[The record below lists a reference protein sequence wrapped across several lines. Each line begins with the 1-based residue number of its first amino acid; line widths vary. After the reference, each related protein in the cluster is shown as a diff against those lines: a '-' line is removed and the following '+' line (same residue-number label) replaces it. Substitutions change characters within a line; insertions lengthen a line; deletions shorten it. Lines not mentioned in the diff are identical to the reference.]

1 MSYKAELQNN
11 NARLQGI
18 LDQIENMPEGGG
30 GGGGSTFETSA
41 VGRIPEYDHGF
52 ATAELNGS
60 IFEAS
65 AVGAVN

>member
-1 MSYKAELQNN
+1 MSYKSELQNN
-11 NARLQGI
+11 NVRLQGI
-18 LDQIENMPEGGG
+18 LDQVNALPEGG

-41 VGRIPEYDHGF
+41 TGCIPEYDHGY

-60 IFEAS
+60 IFESS